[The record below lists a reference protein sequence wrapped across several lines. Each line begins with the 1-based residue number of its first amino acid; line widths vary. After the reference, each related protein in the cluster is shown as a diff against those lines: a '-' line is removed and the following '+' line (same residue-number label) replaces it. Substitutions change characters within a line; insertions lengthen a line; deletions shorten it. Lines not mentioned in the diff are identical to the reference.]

1 MPADVF
7 LDTNILLYAVS
18 NNPAEKQERQIA
30 RQLLENENWAIS
42 VQVLQ
47 EFYVNATG
55 KLAKT
60 LPETETMQFIS
71 HLMQRPVVTTSPD
84 LFLHAVALKN
94 RYQLSYWDAAII
106 AAAHALHCHTLYT
119 QDLNHEQDYDGV
131 TAINPFNQ

>member
-1 MPADVF
+1 MEPGVGNHRRMQSKDWRASKSEPNVCRSTYF
-7 LDTNILLYAVS
+7 LTPTSLLYAVS

-30 RQLLENENWAIS
+30 RQLLENENWALS

-47 EFYVNATG
+47 EFYANATG

-94 RYQLSYWDAAII
+94 RYQLSYWDP
-106 AAAHALHCHTLYT
+106 ALH
-119 QDLNHEQDYDGV
+119 DNG
-131 TAINPFNQ
+131 